1 MPDLLFD
8 DLRQQIANGQVLAVI
23 GAGVSIGT
31 TNNNAVASWIG
42 LLRNGVERC
51 LAVVPGLPSGWA
63 ERVRSEIESGDSD
76 DLLSAA
82 EKISSKLGSQ
92 GGEYGRWLRETVGAL
107 RIERSDVITALKDLG
122 VPIATT
128 NYDSLIEQVTEL
140 QSVSWRQAA
149 QVEYLIRGAE
159 PGVLHLH
166 GYWQDPQS
174 VVLGIRS
181 YEAVLGDA
189 HTQAIQRALR
199 ATRTL
204 LFIGYGAGLAD
215 PNFGALLRWARDV
228 FSGSE
233 FRHYRLALQQEVEAM
248 QAMHPAGERIYVLP
262 FGDKHTDLPA
272 FLRNLRKSRPDGD
285 SERRKKHREKIVRAL
300 SDQLNRLFNDK
311 QISPR
316 YVAAALEIEKIPDE
330 PAMIPEAIVYH
341 LVDCDD
347 SIPLLN
353 GLIREFAN
361 KKARDSVEIIE
372 NCMDLILPY
381 HFSPAAVATV
391 SSYLNAKGGGFL
403 KGFVTTKCGAE
414 LVMAAQDQSES
425 RFDRKDPELRGIY
438 AIGRGVPPLGKISI
452 DDDAKR
458 FLASVIESDSEEFQ
472 KKHLSWD
479 KKDTKRTTYCIVELP
494 DKPAEQDYVSKM
506 LERASAMQPELPIFL
521 LTTDSQVKDHEK
533 LYLRVLRRRFFGAAT

>member
-1 MPDLLFD
+1 
-8 DLRQQIANGQVLAVI
+8 
-23 GAGVSIGT
+23 
-31 TNNNAVASWIG
+31 
-42 LLRNGVERC
+42 
-51 LAVVPGLPSGWA
+51 
-63 ERVRSEIESGDSD
+63 
-76 DLLSAA
+76 
-82 EKISSKLGSQ
+82 
-92 GGEYGRWLRETVGAL
+92 
-107 RIERSDVITALKDLG
+107 
-122 VPIATT
+122 
-128 NYDSLIEQVTEL
+128 
-140 QSVSWRQAA
+140 
-149 QVEYLIRGAE
+149 
-159 PGVLHLH
+159 LHLH

-215 PNFGALLRWARDV
+215 PNFGALLRWARGV

-233 FRHYRLALQQEVEAM
+233 FRHFRLALKKDVPAT
-248 QAMHPAGERIYVLP
+248 QAMHPPEERVYVLS
-262 FGDKHTDLPA
+262 FGETHSDLA
-272 FLRNLRKSRPDGD
+272 TFLRNLRKKSRLDDD
-285 SERRKKHREKIVRAL
+285 SERRREHREKIIRAL
-300 SDQLNRLFNDK
+300 TDQLDRLFDDK
-311 QISPR
+311 RISPR
-316 YVAAALEIEKIPDE
+316 DVADALEIDKIPDE
-330 PAMIPEAIVYH
+330 PAMIPKAIVYR

-347 SIPLLN
+347 SVPLLN

-425 RFDRKDPELRGIY
+425 RFNRKDPELRGIY
-438 AIGRGVPPLGKISI
+438 AIGRGVPPLGKILI

-458 FLASVIESDSEEFQ
+458 FLASVIESDSEEFRSKQ
-472 KKHLSWD
+472 LLWN

-494 DKPAEQDYVSKM
+494 DKPAEQDYVTKM
-506 LERASAMQPELPIFL
+506 LERASAMQPELPILL
-521 LTTDSQVKDHEK
+521 LTTDNQVKDHEK
-533 LYLRVLRRRFFGAAT
+533 LYLRVLRRRFFGDAT